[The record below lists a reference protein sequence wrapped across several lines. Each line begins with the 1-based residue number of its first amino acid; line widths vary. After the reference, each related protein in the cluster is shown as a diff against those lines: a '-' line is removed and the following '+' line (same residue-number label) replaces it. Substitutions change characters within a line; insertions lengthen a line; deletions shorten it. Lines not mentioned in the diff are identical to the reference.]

1 MWGGTK
7 TTKVFDITRDADR
20 QHNLTNDHR
29 KQQPQ
34 VKIFFIFYYKI
45 HIYTWRHFKPL
56 QKFHIHCFSC
66 SVRTKMFFCTVTYTG
81 EKSELHPVVA
91 HPFFYW
97 RNTVLND
104 TSEDLSTISSL
115 PFQRRPQECGRH
127 TCGRK
132 RWRGMQVE
140 DPWGPFQPKG
150 SSTIFKGCYITT
162 ESATFLPCN
171 TAEKPNSVKTEL
183 TFINE
188 GCNHPA
194 SKAKLGFL
202 ISPAVQEASRDWVMH
217 WRHVVVTAEMSG
229 SRWKFVS
236 IVHFV
241 SQSED
246 KYSNWVKLK
255 ELKNLHSVHLCPLP
269 HTAAPYSHTF
279 QKLAPFFFFFKVKNQ
294 K

>member
-1 MWGGTK
+1 MTPVRISAPSALCHSREGRRSAGGIH
-7 TTKVFDITRDADR
+7 VVGRDGGGCRLRILEAPSNPRDHQRSSRDA
-20 QHNLTNDHR
+20 TS
-29 KQQPQ
+29 QPNQ
-34 VKIFFIFYYKI
+34 
-45 HIYTWRHFKPL
+45 
-56 QKFHIHCFSC
+56 
-66 SVRTKMFFCTVTYTG
+66 
-81 EKSELHPVVA
+81 LHSYHA
-91 HPFFYW
+91 
-97 RNTVLND
+97 
-104 TSEDLSTISSL
+104 
-115 PFQRRPQECGRH
+115 
-127 TCGRK
+127 
-132 RWRGMQVE
+132 
-140 DPWGPFQPKG
+140 
-150 SSTIFKGCYITT
+150 
-162 ESATFLPCN
+162 N

-279 QKLAPFFFFFKVKNQ
+279 QKWAPFFF
-294 K
+294 